1 MQYTSRYALV
11 ASSFV
16 VLIAVSIPGS
26 GADAPPLRA
35 KANYELASRWTGAKV
50 GKLVFDLA
58 VTPHWLDGDRFW
70 YTFEN
75 SSGRKFYLVD
85 PAKKTKS
92 MVYDPIKLAAA
103 LTAAT
108 GLPYDSQHLP
118 ITTFRFVKGEQAIQ
132 FEINV
137 SRDATIPGEKKTS
150 VAVGTTDGNQN
161 QDEELEETPQQQGGG
176 GGGGLSGPQPNR
188 TQKQLVFEYEL
199 AANKLTLL
207 ED

>member
-1 MQYTSRYALV
+1 MPKTAVQPRPALARYALV
-11 ASSFV
+11 ASSLV

-26 GADAPPLRA
+26 GADAVPA
-35 KANYELASRWTGAKV
+35 SKSKANYELASRWIPAKV

-70 YTFEN
+70 YAFEN

-103 LTAAT
+103 LTSAT

-118 ITTFRFVKGEQAIQ
+118 ITTIRFVKGEQAIQ
-132 FEINV
+132 FELNV
-137 SRDATIPGEKKTS
+137 PRE
-150 VAVGTTDGNQN
+150 
-161 QDEELEETPQQQGGG
+161 
-176 GGGGLSGPQPNR
+176 
-188 TQKQLVFEYEL
+188 
-199 AANKLTLL
+199 
-207 ED
+207 